1 MRNNPTI
8 ALNVLIVAAFAAVP
22 ASAQLSDEP
31 DFDACG
37 VLVQGAECVLF
48 TGGGGSYI
56 LSDYGDYRVGDLVRV
71 IGTLDEGCITICQE
85 GDGCIRGAEVFD
97 PAIFPCGTP
106 VRVEF
111 DPCGGLSTA
120 LVPLLGGG
128 LLLVGF
134 RRSAGSNR
142 IRQRRWRGSL

>member
-1 MRNNPTI
+1 MRTRLAIP
-8 ALNVLIVAAFAAVP
+8 LNVLIIAAATAAP

-48 TGGGGSYI
+48 TGGGGSYV
-56 LSDYGDYRVGDLVRV
+56 LSDYANFKIGDLVRV
-71 IGTLDEGCITICQE
+71 IGTLDEACITICQE

-97 PAIFPCGTP
+97 PAVFPCGTP

-111 DPCGGLSTA
+111 DPCSGLSAA
-120 LVPLLGGG
+120 LLALALLGMWLSSKRPG
-128 LLLVGF
+128 
-134 RRSAGSNR
+134 
-142 IRQRRWRGSL
+142 

>member
-1 MRNNPTI
+1 MRNRLTLP
-8 ALNVLIVAAFAAVP
+8 LNVIIIAASAP

-48 TGGGGSYI
+48 TGGGGSYA
-56 LSDYGDYRVGDLVRV
+56 LSDYANFKIGDLVRV
-71 IGTLDEGCITICQE
+71 IGTLDENCITICQE

-97 PAIFPCGTP
+97 PTVFPCGTP

-111 DPCGGLSTA
+111 DPCGGLSAA

-134 RRSAGSNR
+134 RRSAGSSRFRNR
-142 IRQRRWRGSL
+142 

>member
-1 MRNNPTI
+1 MRTRLAIP
-8 ALNVLIVAAFAAVP
+8 LNVLIIAAATAAP

-48 TGGGGSYI
+48 TGGGGSYV
-56 LSDYGDYRVGDLVRV
+56 LSDYANFKIGDLVRV
-71 IGTLDEGCITICQE
+71 IGTLDEACITICQE

-97 PAIFPCGTP
+97 PAVFPCGTP

-120 LVPLLGGG
+120 LLPLG
-128 LLLVGF
+128 LMGMWF
-134 RRSAGSNR
+134 GRRRTSASE
-142 IRQRRWRGSL
+142 

>member
-1 MRNNPTI
+1 MRNRLTI
-8 ALNVLIVAAFAAVP
+8 PLNVLIIAAFAAAP

-37 VLVQGAECVLF
+37 VLVQGAGCVLF
-48 TGGGGSYI
+48 AGGGGSYV
-56 LSDYGDYRVGDLVRV
+56 LSDYANFKIGDLVRV
-71 IGTLDEGCITICQE
+71 IGTLDENCITICQE

-97 PAIFPCGTP
+97 PAVFPCGTP

-111 DPCGGLSTA
+111 DPCSGLSAA

-142 IRQRRWRGSL
+142 FRNR

>member
-1 MRNNPTI
+1 MRNRLTI
-8 ALNVLIVAAFAAVP
+8 PLTVLIIAASVAAP

-56 LSDYGDYRVGDLVRV
+56 LSEYGGYKVGDLVRV
-71 IGTLDEGCITICQE
+71 VGTLDEACITICQE

-97 PAIFPCGTP
+97 PTIFPCGTP
-106 VRVEF
+106 VSVEF
-111 DPCGGLSTA
+111 DPCGGLSGA
-120 LVPLLGGG
+120 LLALPLIGMW
-128 LLLVGF
+128 F
-134 RRSAGSNR
+134 CKRRTTVSE
-142 IRQRRWRGSL
+142 